1 MRNINSVACHLV
13 SEAAGAVVEGKYNW
27 EYFLIMAQKFNYGV
41 TSKSMSTKKNPTI
54 NHSRHGAIDAW

>member
-27 EYFLIMAQKFNYGV
+27 EYFLIMEQKFNYGMN
-41 TSKSMSTKKNPTI
+41 SKKACQQKKSDDKSFKT
-54 NHSRHGAIDAW
+54 

>member
-27 EYFLIMAQKFNYGV
+27 EYFLIMAQKFNYGEN
-41 TSKSMSTKKNPTI
+41 SKKNV
-54 NHSRHGAIDAW
+54 NK